1 MKIDI
6 KPNEWEHYIAR
17 PFSLFVATLW
27 HEWYNADKAK
37 ELFGQKVDEGLYIEH
52 PKGMTRSYR
61 KVGQIQKFNSLI
73 HEIALTD
80 YAKAKKFLK
89 EAQELNKK
97 AQEHIDKQDIKDL
110 KESVDFVISLTLLST
125 IFPYFAAE
133 GLQKNKIE
141 EPKIVK
147 LCKELRE
154 VSYYPDFLNGVV
166 MPLVK
171 KELVNRGITL
181 EGADL
186 VVTYNEV
193 INNSLDIG
201 VIKKRLELTQAGKAF
216 VYYSNGK
223 KEEIDFVDD
232 PTKLINEI
240 ELSGQEEKIV
250 KGTTAYGGVAKG
262 IARLIFSNDLSNV
275 KFNDGDIIVASSTN
289 PALTPLMM
297 RASAFVTDEGG
308 MMSHAAILSRELHRP
323 CVVGTKTATKLLKDG
338 DLIEVDGDNG
348 IVRKLS

>member
-1 MKIDI
+1 MKIKI
-6 KPNEWEHYIAR
+6 KPSEWDHYLAR
-17 PFSLFVATLW
+17 PFNLFVASLW
-27 HEWYNADKAK
+27 HEWYNSDNAK
-37 ELFGQKVDEGLYIEH
+37 ERFGGKVDEGLYIEN
-52 PKGMTRSYR
+52 PKGVTRSY
-61 KVGQIQKFNSLI
+61 KKKGEIQKFNALI
-73 HEIALTD
+73 ENIAVNDAFKTE
-80 YAKAKKFLK
+80 KFLK
-89 EAQELNKK
+89 EALELNKK
-97 AQEHIDKQDIKDL
+97 AQVHIDKHDVKDL

-133 GLQKNKIE
+133 GLQKNKARGDKLI
-141 EPKIVK
+141 K
-147 LCKELRE
+147 LCNGLRE
-154 VSYYPDFLNGVV
+154 VSYYPDFLKSVLI
-166 MPLVK
+166 PLAK
-171 KELVNRGITL
+171 KELIKMGITL

-186 VVTYNEV
+186 VVTYKEI
-193 INNSLDIG
+193 INNHLDIK
-201 VIKKRLELTQAGKAF
+201 VIKKRLEMTEAGKAF

-240 ELSGQEEKIV
+240 ELSGQEEKTI
-250 KGTTAYGGVAKG
+250 KGTIAYGGVVKG
-262 IARLIFSNDLSNV
+262 IARLIFSNDISKV

-289 PALTPLMM
+289 PALTPLM
-297 RASAFVTDEGG
+297 RKASAFVTDEGG